1 MQDGVINDEIRDFLL
16 EDLGNN
22 YETFSELRSDI
33 EKIVVPKLSRFS
45 KNYNFSDKIIAF
57 LYSNLIRFCK
67 TSKVKGIPLS
77 KKFIGNVSGI
87 LQNTQCV
94 HYSHVTGNIFGY
106 AHTFCNEKIRENYFR
121 IPVVEH
127 NLFRFDFFLLL
138 KGLRADV

>member
-1 MQDGVINDEIRDFLL
+1 M
-16 EDLGNN
+16 
-22 YETFSELRSDI
+22 
-33 EKIVVPKLSRFS
+33 SRFS
-45 KNYNFSDKIIAF
+45 KNYNFSGKIIAF
-57 LYSNLIRFCK
+57 LYSNMIHFCK

-106 AHTFCNEKIRENYFR
+106 AHTFCNEKVRENYFR
-121 IPVVEH
+121 IPVVAH

-138 KGLRADV
+138 KELRAGV